1 MTQTTINIDPGQLV
15 GYAAIAISVI
25 SVFFE
30 ISKIKINPITSLLGW
45 MGQRMNSNLIS
56 AVEAQGKKIGSLEE
70 KIDKN
75 EIDRIRWEI
84 LDFANSCR
92 NGRRHTKDQF
102 EHIINQNQKYHEILD
117 EHGLENG
124 LIDLEYGYIETLYKR
139 CQEQND
145 FL

>member
-1 MTQTTINIDPGQLV
+1 MTETTINIDPGQFV
-15 GYAAIAISVI
+15 GYAALAISIV

-30 ISKIKINPITSLLGW
+30 ISKIKISPITSLLGW
-45 MGQRMNSNLIS
+45 VGQRMNSHLIS
-56 AVEAQGKKIGSLEE
+56 AMEEQGARIKAMEE

-84 LDFANSCR
+84 LDFASSCR

>member
-1 MTQTTINIDPGQLV
+1 MTQTTINIDPGQFV
-15 GYAAIAISVI
+15 GYAALTISIV

-30 ISKIKINPITSLLGW
+30 ISKIKISPITSLLGW
-45 MGQRMNSNLIS
+45 VGQRMNSHLIS
-56 AVEAQGKKIGSLEE
+56 AMEEQGTRIKNLEE

-92 NGRRHTKDQF
+92 NGRLHTKDEF
-102 EHIINQNQKYHEILD
+102 EHIINQNQKYHEIL
-117 EHGLENG
+117 EAHGMENG
-124 LIDLEYGYIETLYKR
+124 LIDLEYSYIVNLYKR
-139 CQEQND
+139 CQEKND